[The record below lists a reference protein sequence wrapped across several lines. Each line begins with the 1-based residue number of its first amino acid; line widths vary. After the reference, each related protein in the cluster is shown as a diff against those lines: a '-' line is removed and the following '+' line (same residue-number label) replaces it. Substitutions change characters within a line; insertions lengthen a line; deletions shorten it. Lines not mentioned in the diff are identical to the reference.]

1 MTEYKNPKPTV
12 DAIIEC
18 DSSIVLIKR
27 LNEPIGWA
35 LPGGFVDEGES
46 NEHACVREAME
57 EVNLDINLTEQMY
70 TYSDPN
76 RDPRQHNLTTVFI
89 ATSNSPLIELEAESD
104 ADAVDLFSH
113 KQILDMIENKQI
125 VLGHDR
131 IINDYLLLKN
141 GTPRNVV
148 FDPMNDIKKK

>member
-1 MTEYKNPKPTV
+1 MVEYKNPKPTV
-12 DAIIEC
+12 DAIIEV
-18 DSSIVLIKR
+18 DSGIVLIKR

-57 EVNLDINLTEQMY
+57 EVNININLTEQMY

-89 ATSNSPLIELEAESD
+89 ANSNSPLIELEAKDD
-104 ADAVDLFSH
+104 ADDVGVFSRY
-113 KQILDMIENKQI
+113 KLVDMIKNNQI

-131 IINDYLLLKN
+131 FINDYIRLKN
-141 GTPRNVV
+141 GEPRSDV
-148 FDPMNDIKKK
+148 FNPMDDIKTN